1 MSKLGDCITG
11 NDNLL
16 HWLDAELGP
25 LGLDIAAPAG
35 RGEEASVC
43 RDLPN
48 LSRVS
53 MTEVDQSRSRRRANA
68 AGNDPSDGSESN
80 TKTLLESIVNN
91 PLVFD
96 PLQANVASGA
106 LFRGGLCLG
115 ASAKGLA
122 TLLSSEALQQDLT
135 VMGALEAAD
144 MDPTAVGWMLTGGAC
159 RWTRG
164 GLQLL
169 ELQGSGRRALIASR
183 QGGYG
188 IVCGLGPCVVHF
200 PSIAAGGVT
209 VAVMVNDVLRG
220 REVVA
225 ELIRDVLGGYGYVPA
240 WTAMPMRVLVDAG
253 RLARSEELA
262 PLLNSMGGLS
272 NLVNSLSVDR
282 TADTPYK
289 GKQGRL
295 RCGSQSGCMAYM
307 GRWCMSLC
315 CCAKS
320 VGKRSRKVPAREQS
334 VH

>member
-1 MSKLGDCITG
+1 MG
-11 NDNLL
+11 
-16 HWLDAELGP
+16 
-25 LGLDIAAPAG
+25 
-35 RGEEASVC
+35 ASVC

-53 MTEVDQSRSRRRANA
+53 MTEVDQGRSRRRANA
-68 AGNDPSDGSESN
+68 AAGVGPSNDSESN
-80 TKTLLESIVNN
+80 TKTLLASIAKD

-96 PLQANVASGA
+96 PLQANVTSGA

-135 VMGALEAAD
+135 AMGALEAAD

-169 ELQGSGRRALIASR
+169 ELQGSGRRALLASR

-225 ELIRDVLGGYGYVPA
+225 ELITDVLAGYGYAPA
-240 WTAMPMRVLVDAG
+240 WTSMPMRVLVDAG
-253 RLARSEELA
+253 RLAQSQELE
-262 PLLNSMGGLS
+262 PLLDSMGGLS
-272 NLVNSLSVDR
+272 NLMDTLRVAKDTHVGKEGQPRRGSNSR
-282 TADTPYK
+282 
-289 GKQGRL
+289 
-295 RCGSQSGCMAYM
+295 CMAHI

-315 CCAKS
+315 CCTKH
-320 VGKRSRKVPAREQS
+320 VGKGFRQAPAREQS
-334 VH
+334 LH